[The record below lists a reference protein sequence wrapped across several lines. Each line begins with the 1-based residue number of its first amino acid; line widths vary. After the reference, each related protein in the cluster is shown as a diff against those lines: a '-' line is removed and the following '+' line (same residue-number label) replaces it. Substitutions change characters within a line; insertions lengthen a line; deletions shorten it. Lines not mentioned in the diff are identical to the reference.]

1 MDLPADLM
9 IVIAEAKSA
18 AEGKDTLEDK
28 LTAAMNSARNHWM
41 VLDEDKQFR
50 GAVGAVMLLVDDET
64 KRRLELEM
72 KSLNALS
79 AMISGVPVDIEQIE
93 VSEDPIGLLKM
104 WKELKKEG

>member
-1 MDLPADLM
+1 MMSLPADLM

-64 KRRLELEM
+64 RERIEIEM
-72 KSLNALS
+72 KTLNAMS
-79 AMISGVPVDIEQIE
+79 AMISGVPIDIERVE
-93 VSEDPIGLLKM
+93 VPEDPIGLLKM
-104 WKELKKEG
+104 WKDLKEK

>member
-18 AEGKDTLEDK
+18 AEGEDTLEDK

-50 GAVGAVMLLVDDET
+50 GAVGAVMLLVDDED
-64 KRRLELEM
+64 KHRLELEM
-72 KSLNALS
+72 KALNALS
-79 AMISGVPVDIEQIE
+79 ALMSGVPIDIDTIE
-93 VSEDPIGLLKM
+93 VSDDPIGLMKM
-104 WKELKKEG
+104 WKDLKKD